1 MEDKKLK
8 EVMDKLSIPGPDE
21 KAREETLRAAMTEFR
36 AQTEKKQEK
45 IKGSSWLGR
54 LMGKKTKGGVAM
66 NKPITIGAIGS
77 VVAVSFVAL
86 MVFTL
91 TQEHPLQKQKD
102 APIHLSS
109 EPLTSIEEKDK
120 KGITPTELAGQ
131 EESVL
136 GETFFE
142 DVAVPKETPGRRAKD
157 APIRLVSKP
166 PTSMEEKDKKGITPT
181 NQTDQEGLELEEM
194 FIGDT
199 SAPKEM
205 LHMLEKK
212 EVFLLEDMA
221 VTANKT
227 GEGVLK
233 RQATPVEARDV
244 KSFSFEVGQSKTGR
258 GTPVRMVLPERGMPG
273 IPDQTYVGRD
283 KFEDFKPNPLKLVS
297 EEPVSTFSIDVD
309 TASYAFVRRALNN
322 GHLPQVDAVRIEELI
337 NYFDYAYAVPKDRS
351 APFKPTVA
359 VFPTPWNSDT
369 KLLHIGIN
377 GYDIVKEEKPRSN
390 LVFLL
395 DVSGSMNSPDKLPL
409 LKNSMRMLVDTLD
422 KDDTVGIVVYAG
434 AAGTVLEPTKVSE
447 KGKILAALDRLSA
460 GGSTAGG
467 AGIRM
472 AYSLAEAN
480 YNSDGVNR
488 VILATDGDFNVGIRD
503 PEALKDF
510 IERKRNTGIFLSV
523 LGFGQGNYNDV
534 LMQKLAQNGNGNA
547 AYIDTLNEAR
557 KVLVDEAA
565 GTLFTIAKD
574 VKIQVEFNPE
584 KVAEYRLI
592 GYETRML
599 NREDFNNDKVD
610 AGDIGSGHSVT
621 AIYEITPVESKG
633 RLIEDLRYGSSKDS
647 GKGKKSKEYAFLKI
661 RYKLPDETESKLI
674 TLPIDADAE
683 YSKVA
688 KAPEEARFASA
699 VASFGMLLKGDS
711 YIKDFAYD
719 DIIELARSG
728 KGDDLFGYR
737 SEFINLVRLAKT
749 AVAMGER

>member
-1 MEDKKLK
+1 MKMEDKRLK
-8 EVMDKLSIPGPDE
+8 EMMDKLSIPEPDE
-21 KAREETLRAAMTEFR
+21 KVREETLRAAMAVFR
-36 AQTEKKQEK
+36 AQTEKKQEE

-66 NKPITIGAIGS
+66 NKPIIIGAIGS
-77 VVAVSFVAL
+77 IAAVSFLLL
-86 MVFTL
+86 MVVMPSQQRVFEKRKVT
-91 TQEHPLQKQKD
+91 TPMSQPSD
-102 APIHLSS
+102 AMI
-109 EPLTSIEEKDK
+109 
-120 KGITPTELAGQ
+120 Q
-131 EESVL
+131 L
-136 GETFFE
+136 G
-142 DVAVPKETPGRRAKD
+142 AKR
-157 APIRLVSKP
+157 ISR
-166 PTSMEEKDKKGITPT
+166 
-181 NQTDQEGLELEEM
+181 
-194 FIGDT
+194 IG
-199 SAPKEM
+199 
-205 LHMLEKK
+205 
-212 EVFLLEDMA
+212 MA
-221 VTANKT
+221 
-227 GEGVLK
+227 
-233 RQATPVEARDV
+233 
-244 KSFSFEVGQSKTGR
+244 
-258 GTPVRMVLPERGMPG
+258 LPETGKPG

-283 KFEDFKPNPLKLVS
+283 RFEDFKPNPLKLVS
-297 EEPVSTFSIDVD
+297 QEPVSTFSIDVD

-337 NYFDYAYAVPKDRS
+337 NYFDYTYAVPEDRS

-359 VFPTPWNSDT
+359 VFPSPWNPNT
-369 KLLHIGIN
+369 KLLHIGIK

-395 DVSGSMNSPDKLPL
+395 DVSGSMDSPDKLPL

-447 KGKILAALDRLSA
+447 KGKILAALNKLRA

-467 AGIRM
+467 EGIRM
-472 AYSLAEAN
+472 AYSLAEAT
-480 YNSDGVNR
+480 YDPDGVNR

-510 IERKRNTGIFLSV
+510 VERKRNTGIYLSV

-565 GTLFTIAKD
+565 GTLFTIARD

-584 KVAEYRLI
+584 RVAEYRLI

-621 AIYEITPVESKG
+621 AIYEITPVESEG
-633 RLIEDLRYGSSKDS
+633 RLIDDLRYGSSKDS

-661 RYKLPDETESKLI
+661 RYKLPEETESKLI
-674 TLPIDADAE
+674 TLPIDSDSE
-683 YSKVA
+683 FGKIT
-688 KAPEEARFASA
+688 KAPEEARFASS
-699 VASFGMLLKGDS
+699 VAAFGMLLKGDS

-719 DIIELARSG
+719 DVIELARSA

-749 AVAMGER
+749 AGAMGER

>member
-8 EVMDKLSIPGPDE
+8 EMMDRLSIPEPD
-21 KAREETLRAAMTEFR
+21 KNAREETLKVAMTEFR
-36 AQTEKKQEK
+36 AQTEKKQEE

-54 LMGKKTKGGVAM
+54 LMGKKTKGGIAM

-77 VVAVSFVAL
+77 VVATSLVVL

-91 TQEHPLQKQKD
+91 TREYSNLGQKD
-102 APIHLSS
+102 
-109 EPLTSIEEKDK
+109 
-120 KGITPTELAGQ
+120 TP
-131 EESVL
+131 V
-136 GETFFE
+136 
-142 DVAVPKETPGRRAKD
+142 
-157 APIRLVSKP
+157 RLVSKP
-166 PTSMEEKDKKGITPT
+166 LTPTPEKDKKGITPT
-181 NQTDQEGLELEEM
+181 NLADQKEYVSEKKIVTDVA
-194 FIGDT
+194 
-199 SAPKEM
+199 APKEM
-205 LHMLEKK
+205 PHMRPKEEDFLH
-212 EVFLLEDMA
+212 EDVA
-221 VTANKT
+221 VTATKID
-227 GEGVLK
+227 GGVLK
-233 RQATPVEARDV
+233 KQVAGMEVRDV
-244 KSFSFEVGQSKTGR
+244 KSFSFELGQSKTGR
-258 GTPVRMVLPERGMPG
+258 GTPVGFLPDEAGKPG

-283 KFEDFKPNPLKLVS
+283 RFEDFKPNPQKLVS
-297 EEPVSTFSIDVD
+297 EDPVSTFSIDVD
-309 TASYAFVRRALNN
+309 TASYAFVRRALNS
-322 GHLPQVDAVRIEELI
+322 GHLPQVDAVRIEEMI
-337 NYFDYAYAVPKDRS
+337 NYFDYAYAVPNDRS

-359 VFPTPWNSDT
+359 VFPTPWNPDT
-369 KLLHIGIN
+369 KLLHIGIK
-377 GYDIVKEEKPRSN
+377 GYDMVKEEKPRSN

-395 DVSGSMNSPDKLPL
+395 DVSGSMDSPDKLPL
-409 LKNSMRMLVDTLD
+409 LKNSMKMLVDSLD

-447 KGKILAALDRLSA
+447 KGKILAAFDRLSA

-467 AGIRM
+467 EGIRM

-480 YNSDGVNR
+480 YDPDGVNR

-510 IERKRNTGIFLSV
+510 IERKRNTGIYLSV

-633 RLIEDLRYGSSKDS
+633 RLIDDLRYGSSKDS
-647 GKGKKSKEYAFLKI
+647 GKGKESKEYAFLKI
-661 RYKLPDETESKLI
+661 RYKLPEETESKLI
-674 TLPIDADAE
+674 TLPIDAGTE
-683 YSKVA
+683 YSKIG

-699 VASFGMLLKGDS
+699 VAAFGMLLKGDS
-711 YIKDFAYD
+711 YVKDFAYD
-719 DIIELARSG
+719 DVIELARSA

-737 SEFINLVRLAKT
+737 SEFINLVRLAET
-749 AVAMGER
+749 AGAMGDR